1 MLPFSSEML
10 LPCLSLFCFLGNTP
24 SAPCEYWVREQRS
37 LAVSMYTEARNPS
50 VFQHLF
56 YLFIFFGMLL
66 PPKHQLLFREE
77 SQGIETQE
85 HLVVL
90 VHYRFWWLFLAVSS
104 CCPGLYTNAS
114 WQAFPFLKSLQP
126 GQELEALI
134 AFV

>member
-24 SAPCEYWVREQRS
+24 SSHCEYWVREQRS
-37 LAVSMYTEARNPS
+37 LAVFMYTEARNPS

-56 YLFIFFGMLL
+56 FFFFLACCC
-66 PPKHQLLFREE
+66 PQSTSCCSSEE